1 MLEPL
6 ICLCFNQPVEPTT
19 PTPKPE
25 DLSSSQPV
33 PAVRTKEQIAQ
44 AKRTTKGAFGGG
56 SKKVVNIYLCELI
69 EYSPAEGGCYWERME
84 CVRSIPA
91 RKLGRNEAEQ
101 IANAGKV
108 ASEMG
113 LTPEGTLIPS
123 EGYAEGYRFARG
135 IRSSRPE
142 VDCRIYVES
151 KPKES
156 EDTTFPHYE

>member
-1 MLEPL
+1 MEPQ
-6 ICLCFNQPVEPTT
+6 N
-19 PTPKPE
+19 PTPEPAT
-25 DLSSSQPV
+25 LSVAQTAPV
-33 PAVRTKEQIAQ
+33 VRTKEQIAK
-44 AKRTTKGAFGGG
+44 ARRNTKGAFGG

-91 RKLGRNEAEQ
+91 KELGRTTAEQ
-101 IANAGKV
+101 IANAGKL

-113 LTPEGTLIPS
+113 LTPEGTLIPCR
-123 EGYAEGYRFARG
+123 GYESGYRPANG

-142 VDCRIYVES
+142 VDCRIYVED

-156 EDTTFPHYE
+156 EDTTRPHYE